1 MKTIVKTAEMLAMFN
16 DVEDAKL
23 VSSTLAFVES
33 EVDAENAI
41 TIFASVVGAKPS
53 YERYEMARI
62 RFVETL
68 QGEGLSDEAIRQRS
82 SRFFNRLGI
91 DKPKSPSKS
100 ATKKAEQR
108 AKAREPFN
116 GKTDAELQTQI
127 KTLSANP
134 SVENLA
140 LAYKTQKELEVRAKE
155 AKKAT
160 QGERAFYAEKLRDWI
175 KTADVS
181 DLRSYCENLG
191 LI

>member
-16 DVEDAKL
+16 DMEDAKL

-33 EVDAENAI
+33 EIDAANAI
-41 TIFASVVGAKPS
+41 ATFASVVGAKPS

-68 QGEGLSDEAIRQRS
+68 QGEGLSDDAIRQRS

-116 GKTDAELQTQI
+116 GKSDAELQTQI

-155 AKKAT
+155 KSKEESAHIK
-160 QGERAFYAEKLRDWI
+160 QLRDNLREWV
-175 KTADVS
+175 KTANEKQLQDAWHHVA
-181 DLRSYCENLG
+181 G
-191 LI
+191 L

>member
-1 MKTIVKTAEMLAMFN
+1 MKTIVKTAEMLAMF
-16 DVEDAKL
+16 DATEDAKL
-23 VSSTLAFVES
+23 VSSSLAFVES

-41 TIFASVVGAKPS
+41 ATFASVVGKKPT

-68 QGEGLSDEAIRQRS
+68 QGEGLSEVAIRQRS
-82 SRFFNRLGI
+82 RRFFNRLGI
-91 DKPKSPSKS
+91 DKPTSSSKS

-108 AKAREPFN
+108 AKAREQFD
-116 GKTDAELQTQI
+116 GKSDAELQTQI

-155 AKKAT
+155 KSKEESAHIK
-160 QGERAFYAEKLRDWI
+160 QLRDNLREWV
-175 KTADVS
+175 KTANEKQLQDAWHHVA
-181 DLRSYCENLG
+181 G
-191 LI
+191 L